1 MSKSYFT
8 YHRDPD
14 IRASDADRDATADRL
29 RRHHAEGR
37 IDPEEFQERLDRC
50 YQAKTV
56 GELDELVT
64 DLPREH
70 DRRSARRF
78 YGRLRPI
85 PLVPVL
91 AALLVLS
98 VATWHHGGFGLLWL
112 IPLFFL
118 IRMFVCRR
126 YGRWETL

>member
-1 MSKSYFT
+1 MYERHFT
-8 YHRDPD
+8 YHRDPN
-14 IRASDADRDATADRL
+14 IRASDADRDATADLL

-37 IDPEEFQERLDRC
+37 IDPEEFQERIDHC
-50 YQAKTV
+50 YKAKTV

-78 YGRLRPI
+78 YRRWPI

-91 AALLVLS
+91 IAVFVIS
-98 VATWHHGGFGLLWL
+98 VATWHHAGFGLLWL

-126 YGRWETL
+126 YQRWETL